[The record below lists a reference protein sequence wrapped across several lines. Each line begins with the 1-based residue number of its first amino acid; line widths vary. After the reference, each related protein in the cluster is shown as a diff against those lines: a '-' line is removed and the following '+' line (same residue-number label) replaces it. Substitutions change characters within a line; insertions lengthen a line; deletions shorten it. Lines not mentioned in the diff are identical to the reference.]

1 MAKGELVEMEK
12 AEDAV
17 KEEVKKQAYQYVLR
31 EGEEIAHID
40 IKSTK
45 FISVGDIPVFRIK
58 CSAALVT
65 FRRGRIYSWE
75 SRRTMHF
82 EAQVN
87 AESGIVVGFEKW
99 VHG

>member
-1 MAKGELVEMEK
+1 MEK
-12 AEDAV
+12 AKDAV
-17 KEEVKKQAYQYVLR
+17 KEEVKKQVR
-31 EGEEIAHID
+31 EGEVIAHID

>member
-1 MAKGELVEMEK
+1 MEK
-12 AEDAV
+12 AKDTV
-17 KEEVKKQAYQYVLR
+17 KEEVKKQVR
-31 EGEEIAHID
+31 EGEVIAHID